1 MPEVQFI
8 TDPSDMWNARFD
20 ERQEKVFGKEENHK
34 MVKKCLAKNK
44 VTKQGKKLTMMGLEP
59 TFSDPKSDALPLSY
73 TAS

>member
-20 ERQEKVFGKEENHK
+20 KQQQKQEKVFGKEKSHR
-34 MVKKCLAKNK
+34 
-44 VTKQGKKLTMMGLEP
+44 TGKSLTMMGLEP